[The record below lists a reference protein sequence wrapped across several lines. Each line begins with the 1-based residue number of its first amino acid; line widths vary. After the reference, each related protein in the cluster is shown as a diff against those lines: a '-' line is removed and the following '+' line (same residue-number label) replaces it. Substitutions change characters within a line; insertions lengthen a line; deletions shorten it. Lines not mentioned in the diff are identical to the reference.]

1 MSKKTLKNLKII
13 SIICVIVLLVE
24 IIYVG
29 YKVLYQS
36 KESVYFE
43 GVNEMIIGNDYL
55 VTVGSN
61 NNNDNHYE
69 KAKISKYNKNKE
81 KQFERLFSVGY
92 NSSYFGIIEDDN
104 NFLVVGSY
112 EKTKEDHDDSIR
124 RGLFTKYDIT
134 GNVLFRKEYKLLD
147 NTKFTSI
154 TKINDGYLVTGQS
167 IYKNTHIGD
176 DKGGAILI
184 RYDKDGNIIWSRSFG
199 SSKSAIFNKAIIV
212 NNYIYVVG
220 VNDDDVAII
229 CKYDFDG
236 NIIKSVEYKYTDSLG
251 FRDLI
256 YYDKFIYV
264 VGASRK
270 TRSDTDATIVKYD
283 LECNYNEQTVY
294 DGTGL
299 DRFNRIIK
307 DNQNK
312 LVVIGTIAK
321 SRKVKQKSVDEYNY
335 DGIIAKYNN
344 NLKKISVITYGDD
357 KDDYFTDVKLFNDN
371 YLVCG
376 YSSYED
382 SSYMSKFISYSSALK
397 VLGVE

>member
-13 SIICVIVLLVE
+13 SIICVIVLLLE

-29 YKVLYQS
+29 YKVLYQG

-220 VNDDDVAII
+220 VNADDVAII

-256 YYDKFIYV
+256 YYDRFIYV

-270 TRSDTDATIVKYD
+270 TRSDTDAIIVKYD
-283 LECNYNEQTVY
+283 LECNYNEQAVY

-382 SSYMSKFISYSSALK
+382 SSYMSKFISYSSAVK

>member
-112 EKTKEDHDDSIR
+112 EKTKADHDDSIR

>member
-256 YYDKFIYV
+256 YYDRFIYV

-283 LECNYNEQTVY
+283 LECNYNEQAVY

>member
-13 SIICVIVLLVE
+13 SIICVIVLLLE

-29 YKVLYQS
+29 YKVLYQG

-154 TKINDGYLVTGQS
+154 TKTNDGYLVTGQS

-220 VNDDDVAII
+220 VNADDVAII

-256 YYDKFIYV
+256 YYDRFIYV

-270 TRSDTDATIVKYD
+270 TRSDTDAIIVKYD
-283 LECNYNEQTVY
+283 LECNYNEQAVY

>member
-61 NNNDNHYE
+61 NNIDNHYE

-256 YYDKFIYV
+256 YYDRFIYV

-270 TRSDTDATIVKYD
+270 TRSDTDAIIVKYD
-283 LECNYNEQTVY
+283 LECNYNEQAVY

>member
-13 SIICVIVLLVE
+13 SIICVIVLFLE

-256 YYDKFIYV
+256 YYDRFIYV

>member
-220 VNDDDVAII
+220 VNEDDVAII

-256 YYDKFIYV
+256 YYDRFIYV

-283 LECNYNEQTVY
+283 LECNYNEQAVY

>member
-256 YYDKFIYV
+256 YYDRFIYV

-307 DNQNK
+307 DNQNN

>member
-256 YYDKFIYV
+256 YYDRFIYV

-270 TRSDTDATIVKYD
+270 TRSDTDAIIVKYD
-283 LECNYNEQTVY
+283 LECNYNEQAVY

>member
-104 NFLVVGSY
+104 NFLVV
-112 EKTKEDHDDSIR
+112 DHDDSIR

>member
-1 MSKKTLKNLKII
+1 MSKKTHKNLKII
-13 SIICVIVLLVE
+13 SIICVIVLLLE

-29 YKVLYQS
+29 YKVLYQG

-220 VNDDDVAII
+220 VNADDVAII

-256 YYDKFIYV
+256 YYDRFIYV

-270 TRSDTDATIVKYD
+270 TRSDTDAIIVKYD
-283 LECNYNEQTVY
+283 LECNYNEQAVY